1 MGNLFARLMTRVDA
15 NARHAMD
22 VYRQEVRE
30 YEVLERDVRSRAE
43 ALEYTVWLRRRTV
56 ELAER
61 EQPLSSDDLAFMAS
75 VGRQRAERGLSLR
88 SHQRLVV
95 SHTSLMLREIQEA
108 TEPGDG
114 DELMRLMRWFGPQG
128 TRGGDAYM
136 SGHVEGQGR
145 RASVVSRVRTLAE
158 ALLADDPAAS
168 HLAHGVQMRLHP
180 GYLVTVI
187 RLPARPCPTAAR
199 REEITEALVRRRGV
213 PVMWR
218 DPEELVALIPGYPV
232 QPDGT
237 NPSTGTNRS
246 PGTASAVVE
255 DRALSL
261 VRDVAEGVGGA
272 CAIGVSAGPVGALAE
287 ALTRAR
293 GVSRVAPMQRR
304 PHRLHTLGDVFLELG
319 VARLPEAQGWLR
331 DIGARLS
338 DGPDLITTLET
349 YYRNDMNRTHAAAAL
364 NVHPRTLDYRLQRA
378 RELTGIHPGS
388 THGVRVLSVVV
399 NRALSGSSPS
409 TS

>member
-1 MGNLFARLMTRVDA
+1 MGNLFTRLMTRVDA

-22 VYRQEVRE
+22 VYRQGVRE

-43 ALEYTVWLRRRTV
+43 ALEYTVWLRRRTI

-61 EQPLSSDDLAFMAS
+61 EQPLGSDDLALMAS
-75 VGRQRAERGLSLR
+75 VGRQRAEKGLSLR

-145 RASVVSRVRTLAE
+145 RASIVSRVRTLTE

-168 HLAHGVQMRLHP
+168 HLAHGVNMRVHP
-180 GYLVTVI
+180 GYVVAVI
-187 RLPARPCPTAAR
+187 RLPAHPRPTVAR

-218 DPEELVALIPGYPV
+218 DPEELVALAPGH
-232 QPDGT
+232 PD
-237 NPSTGTNRS
+237 RS
-246 PGTASAVVE
+246 PGTGQSVDTAPAVME
-255 DRALSL
+255 SRALSL
-261 VRDVAEGVGGA
+261 VRDIAEGVGGA

-287 ALTRAR
+287 AFTRAR
-293 GVSRVAPMQRR
+293 AVSRVAPMQDR
-304 PHRLHTLGDVFLELG
+304 PRRLHTLADVFLELG
-319 VARLPEAQGWLR
+319 VARLPEAQDWLR
-331 DIGARLS
+331 DIGRRLS
-338 DGPDLITTLET
+338 DGPDLIATLET
-349 YYRNDMNRTHAAAAL
+349 YYRNDMNRVRAAVAL

-388 THGVRVLSVVV
+388 THGVRVLSVAV

-409 TS
+409 SN

>member
-1 MGNLFARLMTRVDA
+1 MGNLFTRLMTRVDA

-22 VYRQEVRE
+22 VYRHGVRE

-43 ALEYTVWLRRRTV
+43 ALEYTVWLRRRTI

-61 EQPLSSDDLAFMAS
+61 EQPLGSDDLALMAS
-75 VGRQRAERGLSLR
+75 VGKQRAEKGLSLR

-136 SGHVEGQGR
+136 SGHVEGQRR
-145 RASVVSRVRTLAE
+145 RASIVSRVRTLTE

-168 HLAHGVQMRLHP
+168 HLAHGVNMRLHP
-180 GYLVTVI
+180 GYLVAVI
-187 RLPARPCPTAAR
+187 HFPGHPRPTAAR
-199 REEITEALVRRRGV
+199 REKITETLVRRQGV
-213 PVMWR
+213 PIMWR
-218 DPEELVALIPGYPV
+218 DPEELVAMVPGYSDQSV
-232 QPDGT
+232 
-237 NPSTGTNRS
+237 
-246 PGTASAVVE
+246 GTASTVVE

-261 VRDVAEGVGGA
+261 LRDVVEAVGGA
-272 CAIGVSAGPVGALAE
+272 CAIGVSVGTVGALAE
-287 ALTRAR
+287 AFTRAR
-293 GVSRVAPMQRR
+293 GVSRVAPAQDR
-304 PHRLHTLGDVFLELG
+304 PRRLHTLADVFLELG
-319 VARLPEAQGWLR
+319 VARLPEAQDWLR
-331 DIGARLS
+331 DIGKRLS
-338 DGPDLITTLET
+338 DGPDLIATLET
-349 YYRNDMNRTHAAAAL
+349 YYRSDMNRARAAAAL

-378 RELTGIHPGS
+378 QELTGIHPGS

-399 NRALSGSSPS
+399 NQALSGSSPS